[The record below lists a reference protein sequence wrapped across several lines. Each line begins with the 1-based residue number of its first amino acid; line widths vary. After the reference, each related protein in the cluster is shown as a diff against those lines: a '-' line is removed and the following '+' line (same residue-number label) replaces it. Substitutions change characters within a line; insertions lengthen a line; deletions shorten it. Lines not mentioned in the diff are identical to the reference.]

1 MQDKNMKD
9 KRQETIIEKRIIGKS
24 NWRYE
29 NLIKVKHKVEKE
41 DHYEITFNSVVED
54 SNIIKEFK
62 LIFILP
68 K

>member
-1 MQDKNMKD
+1 MQDKDMRN

-41 DHYEITFNSVVED
+41 DHYEITFNSVIED
-54 SNIIKEFK
+54 ASTIKEFK
-62 LIFILP
+62 LIFILM